1 MLSNSLFKLMIY
13 VNLLPNLLLTVNHEK
28 VTETFKY
35 RFIKN
40 QEIDF
45 ICIFSYSCTC
55 IFEGLAIQNPPR
67 NPGISTLVGQGML
80 KPSPPQGA
88 PPQPQPTPPTL
99 GQQPS
104 MGPQA
109 VVRPGQCPE
118 PNKLYNY

>member
-1 MLSNSLFKLMIY
+1 MRKSKKHSNID
-13 VNLLPNLLLTVNHEK
+13 LLK
-28 VTETFKY
+28 
-35 RFIKN
+35 IKKS
-40 QEIDF
+40 ISSVYF
-45 ICIFSYSCTC
+45 H